1 MADTPMTTLRM
12 SALNETMVSSKLKA
26 VFGVGFLFVRIL
38 VSHSTITGHAISESQ
53 LQLYICG
60 FVTIFFFGAAFQ
72 KRLNVGAL
80 VMGCGYRGIGHND
93 QHTVAVYE
101 YCNDAFPKNQVYKL
115 KILTLTLNRIKF
127 FVGRD
132 QVH

>member
-1 MADTPMTTLRM
+1 MLY
-12 SALNETMVSSKLKA
+12 LNRNYNCTSVAS
-26 VFGVGFLFVRIL
+26 
-38 VSHSTITGHAISESQ
+38 
-53 LQLYICG
+53 LQ
-60 FVTIFFFGAAFQ
+60 FFFFRAAFQ

-93 QHTVAVYE
+93 QHTVAVYA

-115 KILTLTLNRIKF
+115 KILTLTLNRINF

-132 QVH
+132 QVP